1 MVSILNIN
9 KEIEMFT
16 LMGITATMS
25 IAGISQVVASTLG
38 GVATTYSCCSNRSSG
53 SVSGSTTSQWR
64 YPVKVSSVSSF
75 LDDDDEDDELD
86 V

>member
-1 MVSILNIN
+1 
-9 KEIEMFT
+9 MFT
-16 LMGITATMS
+16 LMGIGAATMS
-25 IAGISQVVASTLG
+25 IAGISQVVTSTL
-38 GVATTYSCCSNRSSG
+38 GVATTYSCCSNKSTCSISG
-53 SVSGSTTSQWR
+53 GSTASQWK

>member
-1 MVSILNIN
+1 
-9 KEIEMFT
+9 MFT
-16 LMGITATMS
+16 LMGIGAATMS
-25 IAGISQVVASTLG
+25 VAGISQAVITTLS
-38 GVATTYSCCSNRSSG
+38 GVATTYSCCSNKSSC
-53 SVSGSTTSQWR
+53 SISGSTEKQWK

>member
-1 MVSILNIN
+1 
-9 KEIEMFT
+9 MFT
-16 LMGITATMS
+16 LMGISAATMS
-25 IAGISQVVASTLG
+25 IAGISQVVATTLG
-38 GVATTYSCCSNRSSG
+38 AATTYSCCSNGSSG
-53 SVSGSTTSQWR
+53 STSGSTASQWR